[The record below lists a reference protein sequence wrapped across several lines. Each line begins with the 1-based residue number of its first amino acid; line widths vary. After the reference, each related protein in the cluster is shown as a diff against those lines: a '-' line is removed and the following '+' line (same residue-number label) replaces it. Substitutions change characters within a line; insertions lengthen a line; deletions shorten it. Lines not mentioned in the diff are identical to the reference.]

1 VPGRAWNGPSGIC
14 ITADTRGKNPAF
26 AADFAFGNFPDCVG
40 TFCVWSSALCS
51 IILNIRTGWGQDA
64 GRNGTK
70 RMGFRWVLVALSR
83 RPWSPKAELCPGER
97 AAGVDMREG
106 GGGCPWGRRA
116 FASVPAIVAGLSMI
130 PSSAPAQTELPPI
143 DVIAPTPLAGSRI
156 AKPKSTPSVQRA
168 RTVRA
173 PGAPSQTA
181 AAPVP
186 GAAPSTTA
194 TSSGDPTGTAR
205 NNQHTGFRISS
216 DQ

>member
-1 VPGRAWNGPSGIC
+1 M
-14 ITADTRGKNPAF
+14 
-26 AADFAFGNFPDCVG
+26 
-40 TFCVWSSALCS
+40 
-51 IILNIRTGWGQDA
+51 
-64 GRNGTK
+64 GRNGWAFAWCLLLCL
-70 RMGFRWVLVALSR
+70 GGLGR
-83 RPWSPKAELCPGER
+83 RRQSYAR
-97 AAGVDMREG
+97 AKGQQGWIMREG

-194 TSSGDPTGTAR
+194 TSSGDPTGIDRDKVPSNTAVLSSPAFSHDYTTNFLDAVNR
-205 NNQHTGFRISS
+205 GLPGVSLGDQTGNAFQR
-216 DQ
+216 DLDYRGFK